1 MPATRYLLLGLLRSV
16 LRQFRR
22 WFVFTSCSLL
32 RLARL
37 DTHAFLHTNIQICDV
52 FDPPPARRGTH
63 LRLVFTGLSGV
74 ARSKRLQ
81 HAPRSHLTLF
91 LKTHAPF
98 ASAERSSL
106 TPFLVLRNLAPYQ
119 AKTRLDK
126 GSASIGSIGGS
137 DPFCVRFESIESFF
151 YPLGIKRIFLF
162 IRSPGS
168 SVSLTSFSSPP
179 LRHSETSTAP
189 VHFWVHPP
197 TV

>member
-1 MPATRYLLLGLLRSV
+1 MA
-16 LRQFRR
+16 
-22 WFVFTSCSLL
+22 W
-32 RLARL
+32 L
-37 DTHAFLHTNIQICDV
+37 DPSDY
-52 FDPPPARRGTH
+52 RTH
-63 LRLVFTGLSGV
+63 LV
-74 ARSKRLQ
+74 
-81 HAPRSHLTLF
+81 SHLTLF

-106 TPFLVLRNLAPYQ
+106 IPFLVLRNLAPYQ
-119 AKTRLDK
+119 AKTRLYK

-151 YPLGIKRIFLF
+151 YPLGIQRISLF

-168 SVSLTSFSSPP
+168 SVSLTSFPSPP

-197 TV
+197 TFQVQSPSLPHKPQSFLLNLLPS